1 MNWICKEW
9 ISFYRLMSQQTLRFE
24 WLFRN
29 ISFQRYLILEAYTG
43 SYQCIWIW
51 FSVSEKNLNFFSG
64 QVAAAADVLNKGER
78 FVSRYIANAI
88 YCIIWK
94 YRDIAIFRK
103 YRDILTIFSVH
114 DIGQFWPFMDLHGQ
128 FLLLNLVVYWHVS
141 FNWLVSA
148 FTFLSSCDECQ
159 PLLNYWFLSKRRAAC
174 HQDWKFDLIRRVNKK
189 EQLWNIIIYLFVLR
203 INAQTNS
210 CFIEFLSCLGH

>member
-1 MNWICKEW
+1 
-9 ISFYRLMSQQTLRFE
+9 MSPMSTVPETNSLLGTPKLSNRPF
-24 WLFRN
+24 L
-29 ISFQRYLILEAYTG
+29 A
-43 SYQCIWIW
+43 QCMSW
-51 FSVSEKNLNFFSG
+51 VMT
-64 QVAAAADVLNKGER
+64 KGER
-78 FVSRYIANAI
+78 FVSRYIVKAI

-103 YRDILTIFSVH
+103 YRDILAIFSVH
-114 DIGQFWPFMDLHGQ
+114 DIGQFWPFMDLHWQ

-210 CFIEFLSCLGH
+210 CFIEFVKSSYFYTINQPNLCLRCNSPFIILKLYLKLFALVCLEK

>member
-1 MNWICKEW
+1 MVQIYDHLYLFGPIGGLSNWGLVQI
-9 ISFYRLMSQQTLRFE
+9 
-24 WLFRN
+24 
-29 ISFQRYLILEAYTG
+29 
-43 SYQCIWIW
+43 
-51 FSVSEKNLNFFSG
+51 
-64 QVAAAADVLNKGER
+64 KGER

-189 EQLWNIIIYLFVLR
+189 EQLWNIIIYLSVLC

-210 CFIEFLSCLGH
+210 CFIEFVMWSYV